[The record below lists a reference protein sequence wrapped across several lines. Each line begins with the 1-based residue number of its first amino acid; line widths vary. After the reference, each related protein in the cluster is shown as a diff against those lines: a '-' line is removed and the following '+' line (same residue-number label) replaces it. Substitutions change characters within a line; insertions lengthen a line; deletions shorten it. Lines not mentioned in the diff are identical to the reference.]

1 MTGSKRNMNSIYK
14 EKSLH
19 INLKELS
26 FDWTSK
32 EESLSQP
39 TKGNLIPS
47 KKKSIAK
54 TLITWFEKLKSI
66 FSSKVVRYIIYLGMT
81 IIFRKGN

>member
-1 MTGSKRNMNSIYK
+1 MTANKRNMNSTYK

-32 EESLSQP
+32 EKSTSLP
-39 TKGNLIPS
+39 TKGNLIPE
-47 KKKSIAK
+47 KKSILK
-54 TLITWFEKLKSI
+54 TVNTWFEKLKSL
-66 FSSKVVRYIIYLGMT
+66 FNSKVARYIIYLGMT
-81 IIFRKGN
+81 FIFKKEN